1 MNGAGQG
8 AARDFDRKNV
18 PGWTGPAGS
27 ERLDPWDPVEGKA
40 LELPADYVVDQT
52 GTKAGAFSTVQEAV
66 DQAIRDAEGEGAK
79 HRRTIEITA
88 GRYEGPVYLPK
99 AAPLLTLRGMGKPT
113 ISARIDAMMPGQ
125 EFEARSHN
133 RFARAH
139 PSTKEIFDR
148 IAAREV
154 VTTGNSAVLRIESDG
169 AIIADLRVENH
180 YACDRAAAAPSGDVP
195 DAEGR
200 FARGQHQ
207 AVALHVAGA
216 DRVHMHGLELSGF
229 QDTLYLQS
237 PTPFSTARTCLT
249 DCLVEGDVD
258 FIFGSATGY
267 FHNCTIR
274 SRGLRGAKGWVTA
287 PSTNIRTPFGFVF
300 NECDF
305 SHDGA
310 EFGQNGGFHLGR
322 QWFEGVRATPYGD
335 SPVGGYGCHLAEVSR
350 YDPPVGFISRQ
361 TLEAVGKCIVVRGSI
376 GPHINPGAPW
386 DGWNTPDWNPRYR
399 PVQAKGRDFLTYLG
413 DWLYREDLDFSDV
426 DPDEIWL
433 GIREPGGV
441 WRELHPR
448 RIPNT

>member
-1 MNGAGQG
+1 MG
-8 AARDFDRKNV
+8 RERSFDRKSV
-18 PGWTGPAGS
+18 LSRTGLAGA
-27 ERLDPWDPVEGKA
+27 ERLDPWDPVGGKA

-66 DQAIRDAEGEGAK
+66 DQAIRDAKGEGAK

-99 AAPLLTLRGMGKPT
+99 AAPPLTLRGIGNPT

-125 EFEARSHN
+125 EFGARFQG
-133 RFARAH
+133 RFAKAR
-139 PSTKEIFDR
+139 PSTKAIFDR

-154 VTTGNSAVLRIESDG
+154 VTTGNSAVLRIESDDAVISG
-169 AIIADLRVENH
+169 LRVENL
-180 YACDRAAAAPSGDVP
+180 YACDRAAAAPSGEAP

-216 DRVHMHGLELSGF
+216 DRVHLHDLELSGF

-258 FIFGSATGY
+258 FIFGAATA
-267 FHNCTIR
+267 FFQNCTIH

-287 PSTNIRTPFGFVF
+287 PSTNIRTPYGFVF
-300 NECDF
+300 AECDF
-305 SHDGA
+305 THDGA
-310 EFGQNGGFHLGR
+310 EFGQNAAFHLGR
-322 QWFEGVRATPYGD
+322 QWFQGVRATPYGD
-335 SPVGGYGCHLAEVSR
+335 STVEGYECHAAELSR
-350 YDPPVGFISRQ
+350 YDPPVGLISRQ
-361 TLEAVGKCIVVRGSI
+361 TLESVGKCVVAGGSI
-376 GPHINPGAPW
+376 GPHINPEIPW
-386 DGWNTPDWNPRYR
+386 DGWNTPNWTPRFR
-399 PVQAKGRDFLTYLG
+399 PAQIRCRDFLTYLG
-413 DWLYREDLDFSDV
+413 GWLREQDLDYSDL

-433 GIREPGGV
+433 GILGPEDVGQ
-441 WRELHPR
+441 
-448 RIPNT
+448 